1 MQLLLLI
8 IPLLTLLLLTINLL
22 LFTVTLSCE
31 KWASKSF
38 DFLKKKK
45 KMQLLLLILPLL
57 TLLLLTINLLLFTV
71 REARRVVA
79 RRHLNPTEERECPI
93 EKSNDVKE
101 SGGAEMEEQSNLEE
115 KAELENKVKED
126 FSNFY
131 ENIPEEY
138 IDRKVRRISSHR
150 SSPASSR
157 RTSRSRS
164 NSEVEAAH
172 LLQVLLA
179 TPRHLRCSESGRAS
193 SMGIIREERS
203 NNEMQRTFSFP
214 R

>member
-1 MQLLLLI
+1 
-8 IPLLTLLLLTINLL
+8 
-22 LFTVTLSCE
+22 
-31 KWASKSF
+31 
-38 DFLKKKK
+38 
-45 KMQLLLLILPLL
+45 MQLLLLILPLL
-57 TLLLLTINLLLFTV
+57 TLLLLTINLLLFTI

-79 RRHLNPTEERECPI
+79 RREHQLSSNLTEERECSS
-93 EKSNDVKE
+93 EKSNNGEE
-101 SGGAEMEEQSNLEE
+101 SGGAEKEEHSNLEE
-115 KAELENKVKED
+115 KAELENKVKKD

-138 IDRKVRRISSHR
+138 IDRKVRRISSQQ

-164 NSEVEAAH
+164 NSEVQAAH

-179 TPRHLRCSESGRAS
+179 TPRHLRNSESGRAS
-193 SMGIIREERS
+193 SMGIIREEKV

>member
-1 MQLLLLI
+1 
-8 IPLLTLLLLTINLL
+8 
-22 LFTVTLSCE
+22 
-31 KWASKSF
+31 
-38 DFLKKKK
+38 
-45 KMQLLLLILPLL
+45 
-57 TLLLLTINLLLFTV
+57 
-71 REARRVVA
+71 VVA
-79 RRHLNPTEERECPI
+79 RRDHQLSREPTDERECSS
-93 EKSNDVKE
+93 EKSNDGEE
-101 SGGAEMEEQSNLEE
+101 SGGAEMEEQSNLEG

-138 IDRKVRRISSHR
+138 IVRKVRRISSQR
-150 SSPASSR
+150 SSSVSSR

-179 TPRHLRCSESGRAS
+179 TPRHLRNSESGRAS
-193 SMGIIREERS
+193 SMGIIREEKV
-203 NNEMQRTFSFP
+203 NNEMQRTFSLP